1 MVTINDLANLAIRVS
16 KKNIS
21 FRNIYGKEFKDKYG
35 FDCPVGVMGRNSD
48 NRLFSEKVG
57 WEVSESLEEGLAKT
71 YPWIE
76 EQIKKSN

>member
-1 MVTINDLANLAIRVS
+1 
-16 KKNIS
+16 
-21 FRNIYGKEFKDKYG
+21 
-35 FDCPVGVMGRNSD
+35 VMGRNSD

-76 EQIKKSN
+76 EQIKRSN